1 MKAIVTVMLKTG
13 VLDPQGE
20 TVKSALGGLGFSE
33 VNSVRQG
40 KVIELD
46 LDEGTDPTQIHE
58 MCNRLLVN
66 AVIESYHLEIV

>member
-1 MKAIVTVMLKTG
+1 
-13 VLDPQGE
+13 
-20 TVKSALGGLGFSE
+20 VKSALGGLGFSE

>member
-1 MKAIVTVMLKTG
+1 
-13 VLDPQGE
+13 
-20 TVKSALGGLGFSE
+20 
-33 VNSVRQG
+33 VRQG